1 MLSIEPSCADHCRM
15 KLQRARLCL
24 DCEELHEEQQC
35 PVCASEVFAFVTRW
49 VPARENR
56 PPPTPRPPAGLT
68 NTQKAVGI
76 GVGLGVMGLARWF
89 ATGRKLIEDAA
100 TRRDVGELK

>member
-1 MLSIEPSCADHCRM
+1 M

-24 DCEELHEEQQC
+24 DCEELHEGQQC

-49 VPARENR
+49 VPPREKR
-56 PPPTPRPPAGLT
+56 PQTTPRPPVGLS
-68 NTQKAVGI
+68 NTQKAI
-76 GVGLGVMGLARWF
+76 GVGISGLALWGIVQWF
-89 ATGRKLIEDAA
+89 AKGRKVIEDAA